1 MSQEIK
7 QAEITELETQNK
19 KRNVVTLTVALFGVA
34 AGYYVFMNTK
44 SKRSNFFKYLV
55 GGGLIFGVGYRLL
68 TMEKSTRRKE
78 AIKKKTA
85 TLTQGDYKPASAP
98 LDSGAAQTTVV
109 DLGAPVTTTGKPD
122 RPQPL
127 NTVTKDPTMIYKN

>member
-1 MSQEIK
+1 MSKEIK
-7 QAEITELETQNK
+7 QAEITELEAQNA
-19 KRNVVTLTVALFGVA
+19 KRNIVTLTSALLGVA
-34 AGYYVFMNTK
+34 VGYFVFTNTK
-44 SKRSNFFKYLV
+44 SKRADFFKYLI
-55 GGGLIFGVGYRLL
+55 GGGLVFGVGYRLL
-68 TMEKSTRRKE
+68 TQKKTTRRKE

-85 TLTQGDYKPASAP
+85 SLEQGYVKPAVATV
-98 LDSGAAQTTVV
+98 DSGAAPTTVV